1 MKIDLDQIIWD
12 GLMDQSIDSAYFPDG
27 DDGKERFA
35 DFAENYV
42 LCNAFG
48 DGGVPANTKLL
59 LGGAKIPASRFG
71 SREELAEAVAERA
84 VEMRKAAQSEES
96 FSRAVG
102 EFVEA
107 RFGREAQA

>member
-12 GLMDQSIDSAYFPDG
+12 GLMDQSIDSAYFQDG

-48 DGGVPANTKLL
+48 DGGVPANADLL

-71 SREELAEAVAERA
+71 SRGEMAEAVAAMVRK
-84 VEMRKAAQSEES
+84 MRPDAQIEVS
-96 FSRAVG
+96 FCRGA
-102 EFVEA
+102 EAFVEA
-107 RFGREAQA
+107 MLDREEQA